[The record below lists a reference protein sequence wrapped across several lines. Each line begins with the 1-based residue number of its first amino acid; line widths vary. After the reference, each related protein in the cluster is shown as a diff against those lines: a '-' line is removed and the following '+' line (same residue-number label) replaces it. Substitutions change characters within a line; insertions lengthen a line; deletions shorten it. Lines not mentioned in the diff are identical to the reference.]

1 MLQSNMAMTETVPG
15 AGTVI
20 GTTVRLFVAL
30 CALAAAAV
38 PLQASA
44 HDAALIEKKAR
55 GTFEETS
62 TGIREA
68 LKENKMAIVRQIHF
82 HDMLSMVGI
91 ESENILTFETFHP
104 RFGKVLY
111 ANDRAAFIE
120 APLRI
125 HLRQTDDGVVV
136 RYRLPSSVF
145 SPYRGLSDM
154 GAKLDAIFADVVGR
168 VAD

>member
-1 MLQSNMAMTETVPG
+1 MLVSNMATTETVPG
-15 AGTVI
+15 AGMAI
-20 GTTVRLFVAL
+20 AKTVRLFVAL
-30 CALAAAAV
+30 CALAVAAA
-38 PLQASA
+38 PLRASA
-44 HDAALIEKKAR
+44 HDPALIEKQAR

-62 TGIREA
+62 AGIREA

-104 RFGKVLY
+104 RFGKVIY

-145 SPYRGLSDM
+145 SPYQGLSDM

>member
-1 MLQSNMAMTETVPG
+1 MLEANMAMTEAVPADG
-15 AGTVI
+15 SAI
-20 GTTVRLFVAL
+20 RKTVRVFAVL
-30 CALAAAAV
+30 CALAVAAA
-38 PLQASA
+38 PLRAGA
-44 HDAALIEKKAR
+44 HDPALIEKLAR

-62 TGIREA
+62 AGIREA

-91 ESENILTFETFHP
+91 ESESMMTFETFHP
-104 RFGKVLY
+104 RFGKDIY

-145 SPYRGLSDM
+145 RPYQALSDM

>member
-1 MLQSNMAMTETVPG
+1 MLEANMAMTEAVPADG
-15 AGTVI
+15 SAI
-20 GTTVRLFVAL
+20 RKTVRVFAVL
-30 CALAAAAV
+30 CALAVAAA
-38 PLQASA
+38 PLRAGA
-44 HDAALIEKKAR
+44 HDPALIEKQAR

-62 TGIREA
+62 AGIREA

-91 ESENILTFETFHP
+91 ESESMMTFETFHP
-104 RFGKVLY
+104 RFGKDIY

-145 SPYRGLSDM
+145 SPYQGLSDM

>member
-1 MLQSNMAMTETVPG
+1 MTETVHG
-15 AGTVI
+15 AGSAMAK
-20 GTTVRLFVAL
+20 VARPFAVL
-30 CALAAAAV
+30 CALAVLAV
-38 PLQASA
+38 PLRASA
-44 HDAALIEKKAR
+44 HDPALIEKTAR

-91 ESENILTFETFHP
+91 ESENMMTFETFHP
-104 RFGKVLY
+104 RFGKALY

-125 HLRQTDDGVVV
+125 HLR
-136 RYRLPSSVF
+136 YRLPSSVF
-145 SPYRGLSDM
+145 GPIEG
-154 GAKLDAIFADVVGR
+154 
-168 VAD
+168 

>member
-1 MLQSNMAMTETVPG
+1 MLESNMAMTETVPG
-15 AGTVI
+15 AGTAI
-20 GTTVRLFVAL
+20 GKTVRLFAVL
-30 CALAAAAV
+30 CALAVAAA
-38 PLQASA
+38 PLRASA
-44 HDAALIEKKAR
+44 HDPALIEKQAR

-62 TGIREA
+62 AGIREA

-91 ESENILTFETFHP
+91 ESENMMTFETFHP

-145 SPYRGLSDM
+145 SPYQGLSDM

-168 VAD
+168 VVD